1 MPIVVKGDVTG
12 WKEHMA
18 YKLCSPANSVYSAF
32 GASVHKVHHF
42 SRTPLSKNRP
52 EPRFFGVLDG
62 FPLWGCGEFGALGAP
77 MHQIQ
82 NKLN

>member
-42 SRTPLSKNRP
+42 SRTPLPKNRP
-52 EPRFFGVLDG
+52 ELGFFGVLDG
-62 FPLWGCGEFGALGAP
+62 FPHGGARNLV
-77 MHQIQ
+77 HLVHRCTKFKT
-82 NKLN
+82 N